1 MGYNKKFSVQ
11 KYTNFNRFYFIY
23 VLNHFFNMELQIN
36 DSFKYHRLK
45 VLARPLGAELSI
57 RTTLESWQ
65 QSH

>member
-1 MGYNKKFSVQ
+1 MGYKKKFSVQ

-36 DSFKYHRLK
+36 DSFMK